1 MNRYF
6 KMVIA
11 TALIGVTTSANAI
24 DRKTLAQ
31 YASSLQGLKKEQL
44 KAALHKLMDKKKVLK
59 YGGKGPGYT
68 WHGFW

>member
-44 KAALHKLMDKKKVLK
+44 KGVSPKTQLQAYTLK
-59 YGGKGPGYT
+59 
-68 WHGFW
+68 HIIS

>member
-1 MNRYF
+1 
-6 KMVIA
+6 MVIA

-44 KAALHKLMDKKKVLK
+44 KAALHKLMGQEESTKV
-59 YGGKGPGYT
+59 
-68 WHGFW
+68 WW

>member
-44 KAALHKLMDKKKVLK
+44 KAALYMAWLLVH
-59 YGGKGPGYT
+59 
-68 WHGFW
+68 

>member
-44 KAALHKLMDKKKVLK
+44 KAALHLSLI
-59 YGGKGPGYT
+59 
-68 WHGFW
+68 HI

>member
-6 KMVIA
+6 KLVIA

-31 YASSLQGLKKEQL
+31 VRFFVTRTEERAVKGSFTQADGQEEST
-44 KAALHKLMDKKKVLK
+44 KV
-59 YGGKGPGYT
+59 
-68 WHGFW
+68 WW